1 MFSAMKSRNL
11 NSMRRVG
18 SRAAVL
24 AAGTMA
30 AVIGFASAAWAGP
43 DTVSD
48 VPNVS
53 TTFNG
58 EVFTAVVSGN
68 TIYVGGTF
76 TAARWNGTSST
87 RHGLAAVNATTGALL
102 PWNPNATGEV
112 RTLAVDGN
120 NVYAGG
126 NFTSIGGL
134 SRTRLAEIDGTTGAV
149 KTSFVHSANAEV
161 RALVTGAG
169 NLYAAG
175 AFTAID
181 GHSAGFLAAFTLST
195 GARNTAWAPVA
206 DQRADALAFANNQVY
221 VGGKFHTLSGVA
233 NPRLRALNPTNGAV
247 ISTFKPA
254 APYEVYGVA
263 VGASGV
269 YAAVAGPGGRAIG
282 FSLTGAAQW
291 TQTTDG
297 DTQTVAVMG
306 QTVYVG
312 GHFDN
317 ACKTAATGTQ
327 GVCLG
332 GSTHRGKLLA
342 VNLSGVLQT
351 WNPNG
356 NGIQGTHQLVANT
369 ALHQIIAVGQW
380 PQLNGVSH
388 QGFAIFS

>member
-1 MFSAMKSRNL
+1 MFCGMKSSNL

-30 AVIGFASAAWAGP
+30 AVIGFASSAWAGP

-48 VPNVS
+48 VPNAT

-58 EVFTAVVSGN
+58 EVFTAAVSGN

-76 TAARWNGTSST
+76 TAAIVNGHNTT
-87 RHGLAAVNATTGALL
+87 RHGLAAVDATTGALL
-102 PWNPNATGEV
+102 AWNPNATGEV

-126 NFTSIGGL
+126 NLTAIGGV
-134 SRTRLAEIDGTTGAV
+134 SRTRLAEIDGTTGALV
-149 KTSFVHSANAEV
+149 TGFNHSANAEV
-161 RALVTGAG
+161 RAMAVGNG
-169 NLYAAG
+169 NLYVGG
-175 AFTAID
+175 AFTTID
-181 GHSAGFLAAFTLST
+181 GASVGYMAAFTLST
-195 GARNTAWAPVA
+195 GARNTAWSPAANMRV
-206 DQRADALAFANNQVY
+206 DSMMYANNQLY
-221 VGGKFHTLSGVA
+221 VGGKYSTINGAA
-233 NPRLRALNPTNGAV
+233 NARLRAFNPSTGAV
-247 ISTFKPA
+247 VTSFKPA
-254 APYEVYGVA
+254 PPYEVYGVA

-269 YAAVAGPGGRAIG
+269 YAALGGPGGRAIG
-282 FSLTGAAQW
+282 FSLTGATQW

-297 DTQTVAVMG
+297 DSQTIATMD

-317 ACKTAATGTQ
+317 ACKTPATGTM

-332 GSTHRGKLLA
+332 GSTHRGKFLA
-342 VNLSGVLQT
+342 VDLSGNLLT

-356 NGIQGTHQLVANT
+356 NGIEGTHMLVANP
-369 ALHQIIAVGQW
+369 AMHQIVAAGQW
-380 PQLNGVSH
+380 PQLNSVNH
-388 QGFAIFS
+388 QGFAVFS